1 MPTGYAGQASSS
13 TLIPAKKITAY
24 KLIRVP
30 LVGCKKNLKGRTTAS
45 QLTQLWP
52 TQPASPN
59 PLAHRPGYRRA
70 GSESRG
76 PTAQTRDPRP
86 PRVAGS
92 RHSYLQSGKKKNTHN
107 KQKVKLSADTLTVLV
122 VTQETNALLAKTPPQ
137 QSAQSKVVKFRLT
150 KKILGSQHKS
160 ESDENERH
168 IIICNSHAT
177 AEKHKNTACLICVWT
192 AHGSITRRNPPL
204 WF

>member
-1 MPTGYAGQASSS
+1 MGSTTSEGGRFQAF
-13 TLIPAKKITAY
+13 IPAIWQKK
-24 KLIRVP
+24 
-30 LVGCKKNLKGRTTAS
+30 
-45 QLTQLWP
+45 
-52 TQPASPN
+52 
-59 PLAHRPGYRRA
+59 
-70 GSESRG
+70 
-76 PTAQTRDPRP
+76 
-86 PRVAGS
+86 
-92 RHSYLQSGKKKNTHN
+92 THN

-192 AHGSITRRNPPL
+192 THGSITRRNPPL